1 MWKGYYEQN
10 DKIIKLVFTEFDCV
24 PDDGII
30 CGFGEDQNG
39 KKFTLDGVIDAKRH
53 FKFIATYTASAFKQ
67 NYEGIMKA
75 DLKVIGGHWGPN
87 PDEVDEIFRMSLSKS
102 ETTITTKPKVVK
114 EEKKVEE

>member
-1 MWKGYYEQN
+1 
-10 DKIIKLVFTEFDCV
+10 
-24 PDDGII
+24 
-30 CGFGEDQNG
+30 
-39 KKFTLDGVIDAKRH
+39 
-53 FKFIATYTASAFKQ
+53 
-67 NYEGIMKA
+67 MKA